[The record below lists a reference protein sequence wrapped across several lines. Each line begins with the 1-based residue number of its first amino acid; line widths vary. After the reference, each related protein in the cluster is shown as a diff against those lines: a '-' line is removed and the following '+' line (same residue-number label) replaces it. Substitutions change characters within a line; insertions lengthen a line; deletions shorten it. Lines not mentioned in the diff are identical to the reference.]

1 MDHFLSAADLSIIIG
16 SVLLVTTVGVWVGRH
31 RPDTAHDYSWLA
43 TRCRGTSSAQH
54 SLLPVFRVNK

>member
-31 RPDTAHDYSWLA
+31 RPDTAHDYFLA
-43 TRCRGTSSAQH
+43 GNKMPWYSHRHSIRCYRY
-54 SLLPVFRVNK
+54 FE